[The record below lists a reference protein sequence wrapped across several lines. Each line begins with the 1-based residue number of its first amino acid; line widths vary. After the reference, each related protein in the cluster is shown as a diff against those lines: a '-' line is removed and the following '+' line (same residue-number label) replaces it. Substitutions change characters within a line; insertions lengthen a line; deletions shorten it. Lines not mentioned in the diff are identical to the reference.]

1 MNVGEYSV
9 NNRVVSWLLV
19 IILVG
24 GGIYGFES
32 MGKLED
38 PAFTIKN
45 AKVITLYP
53 GATAE
58 QVQEE
63 VTYHIEEAIQ
73 LMGQVDEIDM
83 TISRPGMSDIK
94 IQFKN
99 TYRAKDFPDIYD
111 ELRRKL
117 KDMEHKLPPG
127 ALPPQVIDDFGD
139 VYGIYLALTGDGY
152 TYRDLKDVADEL
164 KKQLVLVDGVRKVTI
179 GGTQN
184 EVAYLEVSR
193 ATAGELGIS
202 LEQVASVLE
211 KQNVVVDAGRVR
223 VGDEYLRIEP
233 TGEHTSVKEMGELL
247 ITSDQQRLIY
257 LKDIATI
264 TRAYKEV
271 PNKLIYLD
279 GQPALTLGI
288 SMLEGVNVVAV
299 GERIDQRFSGL
310 VESIPVGMQLK
321 PIYNQ
326 PKEVDNSVRGFLVSL
341 GQALG
346 IVVVVLLFFMG
357 IRVGLIIAAVLLIT
371 VSGTLWIMEMQG
383 IELQRISLGAL
394 VIALGML
401 VDNAIVVAEGMLVRI
416 QSGMKALQ
424 AAGEVVGKSMWALL
438 GGTVIGIL
446 AFSAIGLSPDSTG
459 EFIGSLFYVI
469 LISLSLSWITAIST
483 TPLLCALLLKP
494 AEVSGEE
501 RDPYDA
507 VMFRAYRKLVS
518 LAVRRRWTTVGVA
531 IGLFAA
537 AIVGFGSVK
546 QAFFPTANTPLFFVD
561 IWLPEGSDIRATRD
575 AALKVDTFVRKQ
587 PGVVQSLAV
596 VGGGDQRF
604 TLVFEP
610 KEVSTAYAQLIV
622 RAESVEQIPEL
633 RQKIETFMADMPD
646 NDPLTKTLR
655 IGPGRD
661 SKIEA
666 RFHGSDPAVL
676 RRLSEEAKV
685 IMRADTEA
693 RDVRDDW
700 RQPVK
705 LVHASWASPA
715 RMSRWR

>member
-247 ITSDQQRLIY
+247 IASDQQRLIY

-357 IRVGLIIAAVLLIT
+357 LRVGLIIAAVLLIT

-546 QAFFPTANTPLFFVD
+546 QAFFPSANTPLFFVD

-610 KEVSTAYAQLIV
+610 KEISTAYAQLIV

-633 RQKIETFMADMPD
+633 RKKVETFMADMPD
-646 NDPLTKTLR
+646 NDPLTCAS
-655 IGPGRD
+655 GPGVTPR
-661 SKIEA
+661 S
-666 RFHGSDPAVL
+666 
-676 RRLSEEAKV
+676 RRVSTAPIRPCCAGYPK
-685 IMRADTEA
+685 RP
-693 RDVRDDW
+693 R
-700 RQPVK
+700 
-705 LVHASWASPA
+705 
-715 RMSRWR
+715 

>member
-494 AEVSGEE
+494 AEVSGE
-501 RDPYDA
+501 

-575 AALKVDTFVRKQ
+575 AALKVDAFVRKQ

-610 KEVSTAYAQLIV
+610 KEISTAYAQLIV

-633 RQKIETFMADMPD
+633 RKKVETFMADMPD
-646 NDPLTKTLR
+646 NDPLTNR
-655 IGPGRD
+655 
-661 SKIEA
+661 A
-666 RFHGSDPAVL
+666 RA
-676 RRLSEEAKV
+676 
-685 IMRADTEA
+685 
-693 RDVRDDW
+693 
-700 RQPVK
+700 
-705 LVHASWASPA
+705 
-715 RMSRWR
+715 

>member
-546 QAFFPTANTPLFFVD
+546 QAFFPSANTLHA
-561 IWLPEGSDIRATRD
+561 RTA
-575 AALKVDTFVRKQ
+575 
-587 PGVVQSLAV
+587 
-596 VGGGDQRF
+596 GGG
-604 TLVFEP
+604 
-610 KEVSTAYAQLIV
+610 
-622 RAESVEQIPEL
+622 AE
-633 RQKIETFMADMPD
+633 
-646 NDPLTKTLR
+646 
-655 IGPGRD
+655 PGRGRWRRP
-661 SKIEA
+661 A
-666 RFHGSDPAVL
+666 FHVGL
-676 RRLSEEAKV
+676 RAQGAEHRLRAAHHPCRV
-685 IMRADTEA
+685 GRAD
-693 RDVRDDW
+693 
-700 RQPVK
+700 P
-705 LVHASWASPA
+705 
-715 RMSRWR
+715 

>member
-9 NNRVVSWLLV
+9 NNKVVSWLLV

-247 ITSDQQRLIY
+247 IASDQQRLIY

-357 IRVGLIIAAVLLIT
+357 LRVGLIIAAVLLIT

-575 AALKVDTFVRKQ
+575 AALKVDAFVRKQ

-610 KEVSTAYAQLIV
+610 KEVSRGGAEPGGRRWRRPALHAGLRTQGGKHRLRTAYRPCRV
-622 RAESVEQIPEL
+622 
-633 RQKIETFMADMPD
+633 
-646 NDPLTKTLR
+646 
-655 IGPGRD
+655 G
-661 SKIEA
+661 
-666 RFHGSDPAVL
+666 
-676 RRLSEEAKV
+676 
-685 IMRADTEA
+685 RADPRAAAED
-693 RDVRDDW
+693 RDVHGGHA
-700 RQPVK
+700 RQRSANQDAA
-705 LVHASWASPA
+705 HRA
-715 RMSRWR
+715 RA